1 MSSSSSP
8 SANHFLDLVR
18 TRPVFYD
25 GSMGATILNMELTAE
40 EYGGKEG
47 FNDYLS
53 IVKPSV
59 IEGIHASYM
68 DVGCDVLETN
78 TFGSSLIKAEE
89 YGLGERTYEL
99 NRTAAALARG
109 VADQYSTASRPRF
122 VAGSIGP
129 TGLLPASED
138 PMLGQHRFQAIV
150 DLFLDQIR
158 GLVDGGSDLLII
170 ETVQD
175 ILELKAAVHA
185 AQRVF
190 KEKQRALPIQ
200 ASITLDTSGR
210 MLLGTDIAAAL
221 NILEHLNVDIIGMNC
236 STGPDYMREPAR
248 YLGEYSTKPVSVI
261 PNAGIPINVNGLAV
275 FPMEPEPMARALREM
290 VEEFEVGIVGGCCG
304 TTPEHLAAL
313 VREVTVRPVT
323 ARPMKPLPQVASMMR
338 AVDLQQN
345 PAPTI
350 IGERVNTLGSR
361 KVKRLIL
368 ADDLDGVLEVA
379 TSQMEEGA
387 HTLDVCVALTELT
400 NEKDVMRRLVKKLA
414 LTVEGPLVID
424 STEADVVQDALEQ
437 YPGRAIINSI
447 NMENGRDRIESIMPL
462 AMAHGS
468 AVIALTI
475 DEEGMAKT
483 RERKLEVARVIHD
496 IVTREYGLAPEDLIF
511 DALTFPLTT
520 GDPEFMNSAIE
531 TIEGIRLIEEAL
543 PGVMTTL
550 GVSNVSFG
558 INPAAR
564 RVINAVFLYH
574 TIRAG
579 LDLAIVH
586 PSHVVPFAEIP
597 TTERDLAED
606 LIFNRRP
613 DALARVIEFYEGKTD
628 DASASGVDPMEEMNV
643 RERLHYRIVFRKK
656 EGIEADIDQ
665 AVAESGDAVGVLNE
679 VLLPAMKVVGDKFGA
694 GELILPFVLQ
704 SAEAMKKAVN
714 QLENYLEKVEG
725 TTKGTVVLA
734 TVFGDVHDIGKNLVN
749 TILTNN
755 GYTVHDLGK
764 QVPLMKIIDKAIEVN
779 ATAIGLSALLVSTS
793 KQMPLCVKELHH
805 QGLSFP
811 VMIGG
816 AAINR
821 PYAHRSLFVSE
832 DSYYEPGVFYAKDA
846 FEGLSLMDTIVD
858 PEKRIR
864 LVEDN
869 LAAARLTL
877 SRPSRDSFAVPAPST
892 DIVRSATALVEPPTP
907 PFWGVRE
914 MTDFTLDDIWPH
926 LDLKTLF
933 RLHWGGKGLKDE
945 AWEQIQNEEFLPR
958 LRAMQEDAKKTGWLA
973 PKVLYGYFPA
983 NSQGNDLIIYDPAD
997 HERELLRFDFPRQPA
1012 RERLCLADYFQPA
1025 GPAGPVA
1032 PVGSGK
1038 KDVVAFQIV
1047 TMGKEA
1053 SIRTDETQARGDY
1066 SESFFGHGLS
1076 VSSAEGL
1083 AEMVHQRVRS
1093 ALGIGPE
1100 GGKRYSWG
1108 YPSIPDL
1115 AQHELVDK
1123 LLDFQKVGIELT
1135 DGFQFNPEQTTAAI
1149 IVPHPDAK
1157 YYGLART
1164 GGGEGQITSTGEV
1177 VGGIESVQSV
1187 SVAG

>member
-1 MSSSSSP
+1 MP
-8 SANHFLDLVR
+8 STANSERFLDLVR

-25 GSMGATILNMELTAE
+25 GSMGATILNMELTKE

-68 DVGCDVLETN
+68 EVGCDVLETN

-89 YGLGERTYEL
+89 YGLGELTYEL

-109 VADQYSTASRPRF
+109 VADRYTTASKPRF

-138 PMLGQHRFQAIV
+138 PMLGQHRFQQIV

-158 GLVDGGSDLLII
+158 GLVDGGADVLII

-185 AQRVF
+185 AQRIF
-190 KEKQRALPIQ
+190 KEKQKSLPIQ

-248 YLGEYSTKPVSVI
+248 YLGEYSTKPVSII

-275 FPMEPEPMARALREM
+275 FPMEPDPMARALREM
-290 VEEFEVGIVGGCCG
+290 VDEFQVGIVGGCCG
-304 TTPEHLAAL
+304 TTPDHLAAM
-313 VREVTVRPVT
+313 VREVTVRPIT
-323 ARPMKPLPQVASMMR
+323 PRPLKPLHQIASMMR
-338 AVDLQQN
+338 AVDMQQS

-379 TSQMEEGA
+379 VSQMEEGA

-447 NMENGRDRIESIMPL
+447 NMENGRARIESVMPL
-462 AMAHGS
+462 AMAHGAS
-468 AVIALTI
+468 VISLTI

-483 RERKLEVARVIHD
+483 RERKLEVARAIHK
-496 IVTREYGLAPEDLIF
+496 IVTEEYGLAPEDLIF

-543 PGVMTTL
+543 PGVLTTL

-564 RVINAVFLYH
+564 KVINAVFLYH
-574 TIRAG
+574 CIKAG
-579 LDLAIVH
+579 LDLAIIH

-597 TTERDLAED
+597 TAERDLAED
-606 LIFNRRP
+606 LIFNRTP
-613 DALARVIEFYEGKTD
+613 DALANVIEFYQGKSEDT
-628 DASASGVDPMEEMNV
+628 SAGATDPMDEMDV

-656 EGIEADIDQ
+656 DGIEADIDQ
-665 AVAESGDAVGVLNE
+665 AVTESGDAVAILNE
-679 VLLPAMKVVGDKFGA
+679 VLLPAMKEVGDKFGA

-764 QVPLMKIIDKAIEVN
+764 QVPLMKIIDKAVEVN

-805 QGLSFP
+805 QGLNFP

-821 PYAHRSLFVSE
+821 PYAHRSLFVDE
-832 DSYYEPGVFYAKDA
+832 ETHYEAGVFYAKDA
-846 FEGLSLMDTIVD
+846 FEGLSLMDTIID
-858 PEKRIR
+858 PERRAK
-864 LVEDN
+864 LVGDN
-869 LAAARLTL
+869 LDAARKTL
-877 SRPSRDSFAVPAPST
+877 SRPSRESFSVPAPST
-892 DIVRSATALVEPPTP
+892 DIVRSATPLVEPPTP

-914 MTDFTLDDIWPH
+914 MTGFTLDDVWPH

-945 AWEQIQNEEFLPR
+945 AWEAIQNEEFLPR
-958 LRAMQEDAKKTGWLA
+958 LKAMQEDAKSSGWLQ
-973 PKVLYGYFPA
+973 PRVLYGYFPV
-983 NSQGNDLIIYDPAD
+983 NSQGNDLIVFDPED
-997 HERELLRFDFPRQPA
+997 HTRELLRFDFPRQPA
-1012 RERLCLADYFQPA
+1012 RERLCLADYFQPLE
-1025 GPAGPVA
+1025 
-1032 PVGSGK
+1032 SGK
-1038 KDVVAFQIV
+1038 KDVVALQIV
-1047 TMGKEA
+1047 TMGKVATEH
-1053 SIRTDETQARGDY
+1053 IDETQARGDY
-1066 SESFFGHGLS
+1066 SESYFSHGLS

-1083 AEMVHQRVRS
+1083 AEMVHQRVRA
-1093 ALGIGPE
+1093 ALGIGEE

-1123 LLDFQKVGIELT
+1123 LLDFQKIGVELT

-1149 IVPHPDAK
+1149 VVPHPDAK

-1177 VGGIESVQSV
+1177 VGS
-1187 SVAG
+1187 AAD